1 MEMRKVG
8 PPALG
13 EQVADRLL
21 DLLSTD
27 DEFRALF
34 VRDTKAAMEFA
45 GYVHEDE
52 TAAHP
57 ALCYVVTNLA
67 SKEDIVRE
75 RRKLRRAL
83 NSIQDFM
90 SPREMMGA

>member
-13 EQVADRLL
+13 EHVADRLL

-34 VRDTKAAMEFA
+34 VRDTKAAMEIA
-45 GYVHEDE
+45 GYIHEDA

-57 ALCYVVTNLA
+57 AFCYVVTNLA
-67 SKEDIVRE
+67 SKDDIVRE
-75 RRKLRRAL
+75 RQKLKRAL
-83 NSIQDFM
+83 NSIQDFAC
-90 SPREMMGA
+90 PKALMGA

>member
-13 EQVADRLL
+13 EGVADRLL

-27 DEFRALF
+27 DAFRALF
-34 VRDTKAAMEFA
+34 VRDAKAAMEMA
-45 GYVHEDE
+45 GYVHADE

-57 ALCYVVTNLA
+57 GFCYVVTNLA
-67 SKEDIVRE
+67 SKP
-75 RRKLRRAL
+75 AL
-83 NSIQDFM
+83 NSIQNFTCPDAL
-90 SPREMMGA
+90 MGA

>member
-1 MEMRKVG
+1 MDMRKIG

-27 DEFRALF
+27 DEFRVLF
-34 VRDTKAAMEFA
+34 VRDTKAAMEIA
-45 GYVHEDE
+45 GYVHEDA

-57 ALCYVVTNLA
+57 AFCYVVTNLA
-67 SKEDIVRE
+67 SKDAIAQHRT
-75 RRKLRRAL
+75 KLKSAL
-83 NSIQDFM
+83 NSIQDFDC
-90 SPREMMGA
+90 PRELMGA